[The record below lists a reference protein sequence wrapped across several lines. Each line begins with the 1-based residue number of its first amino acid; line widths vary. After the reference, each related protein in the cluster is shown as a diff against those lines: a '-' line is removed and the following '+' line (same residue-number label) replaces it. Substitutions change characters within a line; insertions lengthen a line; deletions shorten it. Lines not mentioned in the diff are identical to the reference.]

1 MDVKKDTIEH
11 HFTVS
16 QSVDRSLDRPG
27 DFLHGSDLPSS
38 LLAKFWIR
46 RVFTWLI
53 LTANYPDN
61 AEIDA
66 HFYSLLACT

>member
-46 RVFTWLI
+46 RVFT
-53 LTANYPDN
+53 
-61 AEIDA
+61 
-66 HFYSLLACT
+66 